1 MATTLRD
8 LLIQRAARL
17 QEHPALVAPGW
28 GPLSYFQ
35 LRNRVE
41 GLAFGLLAREE
52 NGPFLS
58 QSGTAWDWIAELA
71 VAASG
76 LTWEDSGQLLPLELY
91 GGAGFHDEAGRGLY
105 HAQEKEVGEDTPFR
119 GELTHGLLMGRLRR
133 LNVHLGWDHETLLRL
148 PLTGLGEPEV
158 RAALWSLLYAGGQ
171 AVFQEGPPFGRQAW
185 DPGPFRDFWGP

>member
-28 GPLSYFQ
+28 GHLSYFQ

-41 GLAFGLLAREE
+41 GLAFGLLARGGS
-52 NGPFLS
+52 GPFLS

-133 LNVHLGWDHETLLRL
+133 LNGRLGWDHDTRLGL
-148 PLTGLGEPEV
+148 PLANLGTPAM
-158 RAALWSLLYAGGQ
+158 RAALWSLLYAGGC
-171 AVFQEGPPFGRQAW
+171 AELMAGPPSQPPWEEDSFMG
-185 DPGPFRDFWGP
+185 FWEP